1 MEGKVDMIKS
11 TISLQDLRRGIY
23 IKAKAEPAW
32 RSWQRK
38 GFGWKKW
45 SNQWRY
51 IRNWDFDDYHVLG
64 PKPSSAKAIPA

>member
-1 MEGKVDMIKS
+1 MLAEQRNPAICNFSDKMEGKVDMIKS

-23 IKAKAEPAW
+23 IKAKAELAW

-45 SNQWRY
+45 SNQWIY
-51 IRNWDFDDYHVLG
+51 
-64 PKPSSAKAIPA
+64 